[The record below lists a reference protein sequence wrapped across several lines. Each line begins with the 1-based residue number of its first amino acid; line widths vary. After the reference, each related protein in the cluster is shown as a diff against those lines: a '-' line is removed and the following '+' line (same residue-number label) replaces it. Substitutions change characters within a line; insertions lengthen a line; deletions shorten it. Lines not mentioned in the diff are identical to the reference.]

1 MTDPDHSS
9 LARVT
14 HAAQRLLSDDASL
27 VESLQGVATAG
38 CSLLHGCEAA
48 SVTILE
54 RDRPMTISS
63 TSDTAL
69 ALDGAQY
76 RQDDGP
82 CLRAAREERVVR
94 VDDAPNHPDWTE
106 FAQAAKEL
114 GVSSSL
120 SIPLALPDPV
130 TFGGINFYGGGD
142 RSFDDDDQR
151 LAEAFAAQA
160 ATVVS
165 NALAYWGAFDQAT
178 NLTLAME
185 HRAEI
190 EQAKGILMVTQH
202 CSPDAAFDLLRRASQ
217 RENRKLRDIAADL
230 VRKTAD
236 GRQT

>member
-1 MTDPDHSS
+1 VTDPDHSS

-14 HAAQRLLSDDASL
+14 RAAQRLLADDASL
-27 VESLQGVATAG
+27 VDSLQGVATAG
-38 CSLLHGCEAA
+38 CSLVQSCAAA

-54 RDRPMTISS
+54 RDRPMTISA

-69 ALDGAQY
+69 ALDEAQY
-76 RQDDGP
+76 RQGDGP
-82 CLRAAREERVVR
+82 CLRAAREERAVR

-106 FAQAAKEL
+106 FAEVAKEL

-120 SIPLALPDPV
+120 SVPLALPDPA
-130 TFGGINFYGGGD
+130 TFGGINFYGSGD
-142 RSFDDDDQR
+142 RVFDDDDQL
-151 LAEAFAAQA
+151 LAETFATQA

-178 NLTLAME
+178 NLTFAME

-190 EQAKGILMVTQH
+190 EQAKGILMVTQR
-202 CSPDAAFDLLRRASQ
+202 CSPDEAFDLLRRASQ
-217 RENRKLRDIAADL
+217 RENRKLRDIAADI
-230 VRKTAD
+230 VRKTTE